1 MPSSTIARHVSR
13 AKAERLVASGRL
25 IICTIAVVASI
36 AGFAARR
43 DPHALALTASWWAV
57 AAMVMWSTSRRAH
70 PRTTPLVL
78 VFDLLVIAVLLMTTG
93 GATSVYFP
101 FIVLPPFG
109 AHLLYARRAIVGVAV
124 VIAVI
129 YFGAV
134 LTTPVSLDP
143 RMVIIR
149 LGIVVLV
156 GATVF
161 LRREYE
167 ERIHRDVE
175 SLATWPRSLPAD
187 RDAAVR
193 ELLGRAAM
201 TLRTLRSA
209 VMWDER
215 DGSMY
220 FAKLEGERF
229 EIEEEPLDA
238 LIAPDLADASAFL
251 APGLRR
257 MSGAIETWSGPFVTE
272 AFTGRFPARSLI
284 GARFAS
290 QTATG
295 WLFLADVRRASAD
308 DVMLAEVV
316 ARLVSAG
323 LDQINLAEMVRERA
337 ASAERI
343 RLSRDLHDGLLQS
356 LSGLALHAQGARRAI
371 ESDPRGAEER
381 LEIVVR
387 ELADGQRA
395 LRDFVDELRP
405 ELLAR
410 REPLPARLESLAR
423 SLEGQWN
430 VAIEIDAEIDGL
442 PKAQSDEV
450 VALLSEAVTNA
461 AKHAGAQR
469 IQAVV
474 RLEIGSIRID
484 VEDDGR
490 GFPFHG
496 RYELPQLVADQ
507 RGPWSLRERVS
518 TLGGELAIESSSRGA
533 RVEIRLPLPA

>member
-36 AGFAARR
+36 AGFAAGH

-57 AAMVMWSTSRRAH
+57 AAMVMWNTRRRAH

-109 AHLLYARRAIVGVAV
+109 AHLLYGRRAIVGVAV
-124 VIAVI
+124 VIVVI

-134 LTTPVSLDP
+134 LTTPASLDP

-175 SLATWPRSLPAD
+175 SLATWPRSLPVD

-209 VMWDER
+209 VMWEER
-215 DGSMY
+215 DGSTY

-229 EIEEEPLDA
+229 EIEEEALDA
-238 LIAPDLADASAFL
+238 LIAPELADASAFL

-257 MSGAIETWSGPFVTE
+257 MSGAIETCSGPFVTE

-295 WLFLADVRRASAD
+295 WLFLADVRRVSAD

-371 ESDPRGAEER
+371 ESDPRSAEER

-423 SLEGQWN
+423 SLERQWN
-430 VAIEIDAEIDGL
+430 VRIEIDADVDGL
-442 PKAQSDEV
+442 PDAQSVEV
-450 VALLSEAVTNA
+450 AALVTEALTNA
-461 AKHAGAQR
+461 AKHARANR
-469 IQAVV
+469 ICAVV
-474 RLEIGSIRID
+474 RLEDAGVRID

-507 RGPWSLRERVS
+507 RGPWSLKERVS
-518 TLGGELAIESSSRGA
+518 ALGGELVIESTSCGA
-533 RVEIRLPLPA
+533 RVEVRLPLCQ